1 MSDEGRNRLFD
12 MHQLL
17 RRQGLPPPIPRAL
30 SDLDAVRL
38 KRQEVTFGQKPVHA
52 HICPVLLMQPF
63 LQHLPE
69 SLWREGNLGLQALL
83 KVNLRLA
90 TTVYLSNAYDSL
102 SSNVTRPVL
111 LFSAVTALSAYEV
124 T

>member
-1 MSDEGRNRLFD
+1 MSRGF
-12 MHQLL
+12 Q
-17 RRQGLPPPIPRAL
+17 PPPQATWRGAL
-30 SDLDAVRL
+30 LTVKRCLAAGCLDAPTKKASEDVSTLTRCN
-38 KRQEVTFGQKPVHA
+38 RSMT
-52 HICPVLLMQPF
+52 
-63 LQHLPE
+63 
-69 SLWREGNLGLQALL
+69 GLQALL